1 MRLFSLILV
10 LAFLAQLFLPWWV
23 IAPLAF
29 GLAAGLGR
37 TGGRAF
43 GAGFAGVGLGW
54 LLTAAW
60 LNVNS
65 AGILSH
71 RVAQLLPLGG
81 NSWVLVL
88 VAALLGGLVGG
99 AAALAGCWTRQAVRG
114 PAPALPKQAAA

>member
-23 IAPLAF
+23 IAPLCF
-29 GLAAGLGR
+29 GLAAGLGSPA
-37 TGGRAF
+37 GRAF
-43 GAGFAGVGLGW
+43 GAGFAGIGLGW

-60 LNVNS
+60 LNAKS
-65 AGILSH
+65 ASILSH

-88 VAALLGGLVGG
+88 ATALLGGLVGG
-99 AAALAGCWTRQAVRG
+99 LAALAGSWARQA
-114 PAPALPKQAAA
+114 ALPKLRAVS